1 MNDANNPYV
10 YKPLQAGEVRLLYFD
25 NGGDDQPKVLGWC
38 LRTIHMDLTASHQ
51 NQNNLPVFDALSY
64 TWGDLSETI
73 PFVCDGRELHIHRNL
88 RDALPHLARRGSFRR
103 PIWVDAVCINQRDE
117 AEKYTQIRLMHH
129 IYRQASTVWL
139 GQSLDK
145 QPLPRWTATP
155 LTPES
160 VGLPDRDSSIWEPVQ
175 RIVCNNWFR
184 RVWAVQE
191 FASARN
197 ITFLYGTHEIDTT
210 VIEDVVVFG
219 NRLQALRDSAGLKL
233 PSDTM
238 ATNRG
243 MVRIRRLVGLERTAT
258 DKSSRCIPDH
268 LLGTVVFMTQSHECF
283 EPRDRVLGVLGF
295 LEGYNT
301 TKLAISETTSLVD
314 LYTNFSHFLL
324 THADQSQ
331 IH

>member
-1 MNDANNPYV
+1 MHISEHDNKTAIALLP
-10 YKPLQAGEVRLLYFD
+10 RLA
-25 NGGDDQPKVLGWC
+25 Q
-38 LRTIHMDLTASHQ
+38 
-51 NQNNLPVFDALSY
+51 
-64 TWGDLSETI
+64 
-73 PFVCDGRELHIHRNL
+73 
-88 RDALPHLARRGSFRR
+88 
-103 PIWVDAVCINQRDE
+103 
-117 AEKYTQIRLMHH
+117 
-129 IYRQASTVWL
+129 L

-160 VGLPDRDSSIWEPVQ
+160 
-175 RIVCNNWFR
+175 